1 LIGQIYMKTNTNT
14 NNEKNGI
21 VPKIEIIFEID
32 NNGCII
38 VCCSDLNSGEK
49 NSIIFEK
56 KNRLTQ

>member
-1 LIGQIYMKTNTNT
+1 MKTNTNT